1 MLSSFGEVV
10 TEGAKGSWGR
20 AMNTCLDWLGNPPGG
35 PDPVPTSGNSQVVVP
50 HWDLVTLTLALGEA
64 GAGLVALVTV
74 TMEAAHSVDAAAVG
88 TGAGL
93 GTAFIII

>member
-1 MLSSFGEVV
+1 M
-10 TEGAKGSWGR
+10 KGSWGR
-20 AMNTCLDWLGNPPGG
+20 AMNTCLDWLGNPP
-35 PDPVPTSGNSQVVVP
+35 PVAPTLSPTSGNSQVVMP

-64 GAGLVALVTV
+64 GAGLVALITD
-74 TMEAAHSVDAAAVG
+74 TMEAAHGVDAAAVG